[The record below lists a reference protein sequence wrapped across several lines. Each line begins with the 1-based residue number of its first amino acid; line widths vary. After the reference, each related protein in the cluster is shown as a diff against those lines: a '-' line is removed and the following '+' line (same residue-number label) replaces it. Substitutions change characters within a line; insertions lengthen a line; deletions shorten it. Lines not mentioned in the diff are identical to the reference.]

1 MKKIMLILAITLTA
15 NMAKADDL
23 SDGWAAKDN
32 GDYATV
38 LNLWKPL
45 AEQGN
50 AEAQFVL
57 GNLYDYGEGVNQ
69 DYREAVRLYRLAAD
83 QGHADAQ
90 HNLGL
95 MYANGWGVLQDN
107 KKAHMWFNIARSN
120 GSYWADDN
128 IKILTQRM
136 TPAAID
142 KAQDM
147 AERCLASDYQDC

>member
-1 MKKIMLILAITLTA
+1 MLMLAMTLAITLTA

-83 QGHADAQ
+83 QGHAKAQ
-90 HNLGL
+90 FNLGV
-95 MYANGWGVLQDN
+95 MYANGEGVLQDN
-107 KKAHMWFNIARSN
+107 RKTHMWWNIARSN
-120 GSYWADDN
+120 GHAKADHN
-128 IKILTQRM
+128 IEIITQRM
-136 TPAAID
+136 TPADIAT
-142 KAQDM
+142 AEDM
-147 AERCLASDYQDC
+147 ARQCLASNYKDC

>member
-1 MKKIMLILAITLTA
+1 MLILAITLTA

-128 IKILTQRM
+128 IKSITQRM
-136 TPAAID
+136 TPADIS

-147 AERCLASDYQDC
+147 AERCLASNYQDC